1 MKIFGL
7 FSFLECVDNVLRR
20 LGKDISDSE
29 LMTLNKLNRHQL
41 GKHNRQRETSAYDYL
56 VNIWNDQKHPVN
68 LRKLQYFTFVHD
80 ICIHV
85 SNLIFYI
92 CVTIFFLFFLFL
104 TCQGS
109 FVNEVLVNPL
119 NKPGLLENLERY
131 IAEFY
136 ADSGKPQSSGQS
148 TKKSTKR
155 KNRHTVLANRLKQNF
170 SNKTEAGPSPAMGQ
184 HQDQLQE
191 ILKRLDKIE
200 KNTKRQE
207 LNQCEKFMKGSP
219 LDNIGQYCPPS
230 FLNSKFNSFNM
241 DERKVF

>member
-1 MKIFGL
+1 M
-7 FSFLECVDNVLRR
+7 
-20 LGKDISDSE
+20 
-29 LMTLNKLNRHQL
+29 
-41 GKHNRQRETSAYDYL
+41 
-56 VNIWNDQKHPVN
+56 
-68 LRKLQYFTFVHD
+68 
-80 ICIHV
+80 
-85 SNLIFYI
+85 
-92 CVTIFFLFFLFL
+92 
-104 TCQGS
+104 
-109 FVNEVLVNPL
+109 VNPL

-207 LNQCEKFMKGSP
+207 LNQYNKFMKGSP